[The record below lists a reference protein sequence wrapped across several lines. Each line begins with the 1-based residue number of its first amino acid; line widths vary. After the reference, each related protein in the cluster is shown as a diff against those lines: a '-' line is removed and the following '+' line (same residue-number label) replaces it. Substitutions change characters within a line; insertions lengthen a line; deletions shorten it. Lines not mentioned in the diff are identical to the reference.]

1 MGYYYTNSAYSRGK
15 LLYVEIS
22 EKKEMQ
28 RKKNCSKK
36 VVFAGETNGVEHQ

>member
-15 LLYVEIS
+15 LLYIEIS
-22 EKKEMQ
+22 EEEMQ
-28 RKKNCSKK
+28 RKKNGSKK

>member
-1 MGYYYTNSAYSRGK
+1 MGYCYTNSAYSRGK

-22 EKKEMQ
+22 EK
-28 RKKNCSKK
+28 RNATKKNGSKK